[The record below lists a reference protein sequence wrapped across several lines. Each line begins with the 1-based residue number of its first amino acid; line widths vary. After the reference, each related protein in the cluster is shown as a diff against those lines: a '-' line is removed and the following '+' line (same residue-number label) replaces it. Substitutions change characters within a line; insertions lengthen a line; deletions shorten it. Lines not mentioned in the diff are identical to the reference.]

1 MPRGLF
7 LSFEG
12 ADGTGKST
20 QIRLLRNKLRQC
32 GYKVLTTREPGG
44 TRPGEMLR
52 KILKRQKLDAWTETF
67 ILEASRREL
76 INQVIAPALRKGYVI
91 ISDRFEDSTLVYQGL
106 VKGLPLPMLKGLN
119 ALAVQG
125 VKPSRVYLLS
135 SPRLRLGS
143 KSKHDKFDQES
154 GSFHE
159 KVRKGFLTLA
169 RKDRRFLIVDAN
181 QSRQEVHA
189 QLVQD
194 LSRWLPKLKSGNEK

>member
-1 MPRGLF
+1 MSRGLF

-20 QIRLLRNKLRQC
+20 QIRLLQKKLRQC

-52 KILKRQKLDAWTETF
+52 KILKREKLDPLTETF

-76 INQVIAPALRKGYVI
+76 INQVIAPALRKGYVV

-106 VKGLPLPMLKGLN
+106 VKGLPLPTLKELN

-125 VKPSRVYLLS
+125 VKPKRIYLLS
-135 SPRLRLGS
+135 SPQLRLSS

-154 GSFHE
+154 KAFHE
-159 KVRKGFLTLA
+159 KVRKGFLHLA
-169 RKDRRFLIVDAN
+169 HQDNRFLIVDAN
-181 QSRQEVHA
+181 QSRQEVHS
-189 QLVQD
+189 QLVRD
-194 LSRWLPKLKSGNEK
+194 LSKWLPKLRVRDSK